1 MTPEER
7 ARLSA
12 EMFADHAKA
21 MAAQQAHAADE
32 SRQWSEA
39 SRTLLR
45 QLAAHSVRGVPDFAA
60 MVAGRETTTTGEERG
75 EHVA

>member
-7 ARLSA
+7 SRLSA

-21 MAAQQAHAADE
+21 MAAQQAQAADD

-45 QLAAHSVRGVPDFAA
+45 QLAAHSVRGVPDLAA
-60 MVAGRETTTTGEERG
+60 MIAGRETTTGEEAG
-75 EHVA
+75 DHVA